1 MQKVKLENPDFSLIE
16 RVADQIEVQGRYL
29 VTGPGSQV
37 LTFSIVYMPMAL
49 STPSP
54 TFHSSLFSSSLLSDA
69 HLIPHLS
76 PLVEQILLNTTEDYG
91 LTFLQRY
98 TVSDI
103 QCFTVYS
110 GGGVVSNNPSFCNNR
125 HYGSSILQPKF
136 PTLAPLHLQY

>member
-16 RVADQIEVQGRYL
+16 RAADQKEVQGRYL
-29 VTGPGSQV
+29 VTVPGSQV

-54 TFHSSLFSSSLLSDA
+54 TFHSSLFFSSSLLSVA

-76 PLVEQILLNTTEDYG
+76 PLVEQIFLNTTEDYG
-91 LTFLQRY
+91 LTFPQSY

-103 QCFTVYS
+103 QCFTV
-110 GGGVVSNNPSFCNNR
+110 
-125 HYGSSILQPKF
+125 
-136 PTLAPLHLQY
+136 